1 MLAPN
6 FEKGDNDMDT
16 NRDNGGYIISV
27 QNLIE
32 DAASRSDAN
41 YDNIAYQD
49 AKDPPIKELT

>member
-1 MLAPN
+1 MN
-6 FEKGDNDMDT
+6 T

-32 DAASRSDAN
+32 DAASRSDAI

-49 AKDPPIKELT
+49 EKDPPIKELT